1 MVDFKPGRFWK
12 PVTFFVELYLRA
24 ERLLI
29 ETTNLLAERIRPM
42 KHILL
47 AISFLVIALSIISCS
62 APMAA
67 PAPTTAP
74 AAPTAAPA
82 MLSLTAPAAQP
93 MPPVPGA
100 PPAAEG
106 GRQATNSD
114 GTGTQSVPNAAS
126 ADRMIVYTVN
136 LRIEVQ
142 DTDKAANDISA
153 IALQYK
159 GYVAGSDLNRD
170 PQGQM
175 QGTITL
181 RIPAESLD
189 AAQKQIE
196 ATGLKVLSRNKSS
209 NDVTDQYT
217 DLNARLTNLQA
228 TRDDLR
234 KMLDSVTEK
243 SNKAEDILAVYN
255 QLSEVQGQI
264 EQIKGQMNVLE
275 KTTALATLTVELVP
289 HQEIQIVQPETWMPN
304 TTAAQALR
312 ALVQALQGLIDL
324 AIWLILFLLPVLIV
338 LLLPFIVL
346 ALILRAIF
354 RRRAKSK
361 VVAST

>member
-1 MVDFKPGRFWK
+1 L
-12 PVTFFVELYLRA
+12 ELLSRA

-29 ETTNLLAERIRPM
+29 ETTNLLAERISPM
-42 KHILL
+42 KHVLL
-47 AISFLVIALSIISCS
+47 AVSFLALTLSIISCS

-67 PAPTTAP
+67 AP
-74 AAPTAAPA
+74 APTAAPA
-82 MLSLTAPAAQP
+82 MLNLTAPAQP

-106 GRQATNSD
+106 ARQATDSTAN
-114 GTGTQSVPNAAS
+114 VPSAAS

-153 IALQYK
+153 IALQFK
-159 GYVAGSDLNRD
+159 GYVSGSNLNRD

-181 RIPAESLD
+181 RIPADSLD

-196 ATGLKVLSRNKSS
+196 AAGLKVLSRNKSS

-217 DLNARLTNLQA
+217 DLNARLTNLQT

-234 KMLDSVTEK
+234 KMLDSVTAK
-243 SNKAEDILAVYN
+243 SSKADDILAVYN

-275 KTTALATLTVELVP
+275 KTTALATLTIELVP
-289 HQEIQIVQPETWMPN
+289 HQDIQIVQPETWMPN

-312 ALVQALQGLIDL
+312 ALVQALQGLINL

-346 ALILRAIF
+346 ALVLRAIF
-354 RRRAKSK
+354 RRRAKK